1 MYEISSKFTTKV
13 IHQKVILMY
22 LLFTLN
28 DFIHYS
34 NVSIVDFEQV
44 NSDGEVSHKN
54 NMNQKWFTH

>member
-44 NSDGEVSHKN
+44 NSDREVSHKN